1 MDSVDVTRG
10 RRGCS
15 QTEMQPVKSC
25 RLRRTLLNG
34 LPQCWPQPSA
44 RRGVTVSVLLRQRPS
59 RRWSSSR
66 WMRSTASPLWAA
78 PCSSTRC
85 QADENRARQTPA
97 NEPLTSFRNR
107 YRRAES
113 SFKSCDHTGGT
124 TVQVTYSMSGFALWT
139 YGLESSPATPLR
151 TPRSHLWIL
160 VDTRG
165 LMKGG
170 QAHQNKS
177 LLIPLFHATD
187 YKNLKLQPQ
196 TYQNQRRLL
205 KLQCSGPSAT
215 WAAKVGRVLV

>member
-1 MDSVDVTRG
+1 MD
-10 RRGCS
+10 
-15 QTEMQPVKSC
+15 
-25 RLRRTLLNG
+25 
-34 LPQCWPQPSA
+34 
-44 RRGVTVSVLLRQRPS
+44 
-59 RRWSSSR
+59 
-66 WMRSTASPLWAA
+66 
-78 PCSSTRC
+78 
-85 QADENRARQTPA
+85 
-97 NEPLTSFRNR
+97 
-107 YRRAES
+107 
-113 SFKSCDHTGGT
+113 
-124 TVQVTYSMSGFALWT
+124 LWT
-139 YGLESSPATPLR
+139 GIITSNALKNAEKS
-151 TPRSHLWIL
+151 L